1 MSNTTN
7 KITSLLIT
15 QEDAVIH
22 FIQQLD
28 IDMINTLLDEGRTYQ
43 DMDKQ
48 NFVRKLGYAFDEFI
62 DAGETYLN
70 CTSGKCDAVKCNFQC
85 RGFSF
90 TGNNSD
96 KHMDLIVEKDNN
108 GKVQD
113 IYECRFFLC
122 DGKERRNSYETRVR
136 IDRE

>member
-1 MSNTTN
+1 MSTTTN
-7 KITSLLIT
+7 KITSPLIT

-43 DMDKQ
+43 DMEKYV
-48 NFVRKLGYAFDEFI
+48 FVRKLGYAFDEFTDSGDTALRI
-62 DAGETYLN
+62 
-70 CTSGKCDAVKCNFQC
+70 SPGKCDAVKCNFQC

-96 KHMDLIVEKDNN
+96 KHMDLIIEKDNQ
-108 GKVQD
+108 GKVLD
-113 IYECRFFLC
+113 MYECRFFLC
-122 DGKERRNSYETRVR
+122 DGKKKRNSYETRVR

>member
-1 MSNTTN
+1 MSNTPN
-7 KITSLLIT
+7 KITSPLIT

-43 DMDKQ
+43 DMDKHI
-48 NFVRKLGYAFDEFI
+48 FVRKLSYAFDEFI
-62 DAGETYLN
+62 DAGDAYLN

-85 RGFSF
+85 KGFSF
-90 TGNNSD
+90 TGNHSD
-96 KHMDLIVEKDNN
+96 KHMDLIIEKDNN

-136 IDRE
+136 IDRD